1 MENKFLLANNYNP
14 FPDYKL
20 SNYIDVKD
28 SVDHWC
34 VGQIVDI
41 DEEKNLVKVHF
52 EGWSTRYDEVSTIIS
67 PDSLTHCTIVDPKEC
82 SQNRTI

>member
-1 MENKFLLANNYNP
+1 MENKFLLAKNYNP

-20 SNYIDVKD
+20 SNYIDAKD
-28 SVDHWC
+28 TVNHWC

-52 EGWSTRYDEVSTIIS
+52 EGWSSRYDEVSTIQPP
-67 PDSLTHCTIVDPKEC
+67 PDSL
-82 SQNRTI
+82 SFR

>member
-52 EGWSTRYDEVSTIIS
+52 EGWSTRYDEVSTIHTLIN
-67 PDSLTHCTIVDPKEC
+67 CAIVNPKRF
-82 SQNRTI
+82 SQNWTI